1 MAHEVRPIR
10 DTVIAVT
17 GASSGI
23 GRESARALV
32 EAGAKV
38 AITARRQDRLDEL
51 VAELGADNVVAVAGD
66 ISDPATS
73 NALVDAALER
83 FGRLDSVVAAAGI
96 GMYGG
101 ILDNTDEELIE
112 MANANYLGTIWTVRA
127 AVPHLLADGGDIIVV
142 TSVAGLRGGGNEAV
156 YAGTKGAQVVFTG
169 AIDRELREKGVRATS
184 LSPAAVK
191 TEFAIGKGRTEGD
204 PALDDVMLP
213 EDVAAAVVV
222 LLEQPRRLRT
232 TQWSMWSAAEG
243 A

>member
-51 VAELGADNVVAVAGD
+51 VAELGAENVVAVAGD
-66 ISDPATS
+66 ISDAATS
-73 NALVDAALER
+73 NTLVDAAVER
-83 FGRLDSVVAAAGI
+83 FGHLDSVVAAAGI

-101 ILDNTDEELIE
+101 ILDNTDDELIE
-112 MANANYLGTIWTVRA
+112 MANANYLGTVWTVRA
-127 AVPHLLADGGDIIVV
+127 AVPHLLANGGDIIVV

-156 YAGTKGAQVVFTG
+156 YAGTKGAQVIFTG

-213 EDVAAAVVV
+213 EDVAAAIVV